1 MIRNCIIILI
11 VSLLSISGL
20 FAADKYVVDKTH
32 TNIGFTVKHLV
43 INTVP
48 GRFQDFDVV
57 FMYDENDISKSSVIA
72 TISTTSIFTDNE
84 KRDEHLKSADFFDV
98 EKYPEI
104 TFKSNNFR
112 KTDDGYIAKGTL
124 TMRGVSKEVEIP
136 FQILGIVK
144 DPSGHTKMELEGGL
158 IINRQDF
165 SVSWNKTLDSGGV
178 LVSDEVKIELN
189 IQLKKEA

>member
-20 FAADKYVVDKTH
+20 FAADKYVVDKAH

-72 TISTTSIFTDNE
+72 TISTTSIFTNNE

-104 TFKSNNFR
+104 TFESNNFR

-158 IINRQDF
+158 TINRQDF
-165 SVSWNKTLDSGGV
+165 NVSWNKTLDSGGV
-178 LVSDEVKIELN
+178 LVSDQVKIELN
-189 IQLKKEA
+189 IQLKKET